1 MSGSSAGSQGDAV
14 ERGVGLAVAAIEAAV
29 AGPVQRAS
37 TGLAP
42 QRAAKDIAQMMVRMA
57 TAVMAALRGLTR
69 RCLFVPGR
77 EDDYCLKRTTV
88 PPAVA
93 S

>member
-1 MSGSSAGSQGDAV
+1 
-14 ERGVGLAVAAIEAAV
+14 
-29 AGPVQRAS
+29 
-37 TGLAP
+37 
-42 QRAAKDIAQMMVRMA
+42 MMVRMA